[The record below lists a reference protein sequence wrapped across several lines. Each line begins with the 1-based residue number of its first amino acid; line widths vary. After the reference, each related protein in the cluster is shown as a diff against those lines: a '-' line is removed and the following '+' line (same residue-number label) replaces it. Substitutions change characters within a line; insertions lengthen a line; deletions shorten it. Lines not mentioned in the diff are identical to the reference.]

1 MKYDLQALDAA
12 LAKRIKEKDLPGV
25 TVCIRGPEG
34 VIFEKGYGYGDENQ
48 GRPLNE
54 HTIMGIAS
62 MSKST
67 VCLALS
73 ILAAEGKF
81 NWNDPVAKYFPNFE
95 LKGSPKDAV
104 TVHHLACH
112 TAGIPPMEPLEWSI
126 ALNTPGRSGVW
137 VEAM

>member
-1 MKYDLQALDAA
+1 
-12 LAKRIKEKDLPGV
+12 
-25 TVCIRGPEG
+25 
-34 VIFEKGYGYGDENQ
+34 
-48 GRPLNE
+48 
-54 HTIMGIAS
+54 MGIAS

-81 NWNDPVAKYFPNFE
+81 NWNDPVTKYFPNFE

-104 TVHHLACH
+104 TCHHLACH

-126 ALNTPGRSGVW
+126 ALNTPGRSGEW
-137 VEAM
+137 VEAMKATAPNKMDKI

>member
-73 ILAAEGKF
+73 ILAEGDAQERPDLIYLEKLPVF
-81 NWNDPVAKYFPNFE
+81 NPD
-95 LKGSPKDAV
+95 GSIK
-104 TVHHLACH
+104 
-112 TAGIPPMEPLEWSI
+112 E
-126 ALNTPGRSGVW
+126 
-137 VEAM
+137 